1 MPVLKDHYY
10 RLASEQPKERL
21 EAASALLLELT
32 QQNEKEDWDY
42 ALNRLTKGLITTRQS
57 ARFGFSLAL
66 TELIRALVADKSEL
80 TIVEYLDL
88 LVSTTGVK
96 LSMKGKEMRSVL
108 FGRLFGLHALINSGV
123 LLSATEMG
131 PHSRFVA
138 ILVELA
144 GTKSWLRETAMF
156 TCCQYVKL
164 VNESSL
170 TIASDIKLQV
180 LQAVND
186 NNLNLSTEGVAV
198 YLAVDDTVLALGIE
212 NPRPNWKH
220 GHPFAKG
227 NTATLA
233 KALKDVDVVEEPD
246 VEDTPKKKLSQKGSW
261 QPRIPFVWDM
271 ILEHY
276 NGADEELDETIKGK
290 KRSKSSEKKSKK
302 KQKKEQESSSSSD
315 ISLGEFWK
323 AAVDETFFSE
333 KSSHERKYWGFE
345 IFNKFCR
352 NLGSTQS
359 ISCLIT
365 PNFMRTL
372 INQNAQQNRMLNKI
386 ASKTIS
392 TIIDVSKNDS
402 EKGYQLLN
410 SLLDESNGGRWNF
423 DALSKS
429 KTIDT
434 LFSIKMLSPQLDK
447 VVSLLKSI
455 IEKNKKNENVLKW
468 AADKFL
474 LVVRTHKEQL
484 EEDYRIFDDILKFIL
499 RLALFKPIEEDEL
512 EIGEKVS
519 AIFTDKLN
527 SMLSEFISVQRQG
540 KMSWSYY
547 CCKQLQLFEDQG
559 LELYNGFDE
568 ELTSVKNETM
578 ALLDSFK
585 DLTKLHAKKADQFY
599 CFELLFSMV
608 LIQFYTGDE
617 EAVQVLNELK
627 LCYEDIFVND
637 PDDEKLVDSSVVLTE
652 VLLLFVSRK
661 STLLKKFSCIV
672 WEKYLCRGLD
682 NNDKP
687 VLGDDSF
694 QLLFNI
700 LVARENKQGQKA
712 LFEGEDE
719 FASDNEKEDEHSHE
733 EDDND
738 KEEENEESSS
748 NESESSD
755 EDADDEDDD
764 ANENDDELTD
774 ENEGNGDQVS
784 KVDMET
790 NKKLAAALGMPTEE
804 SGEVKFEDLSS
815 DEGSDYES
823 DSMDDED
830 MMAMDDQLSKI
841 FKERQDALASIETG
855 NKRKADVVE
864 AKEQVIFFKNRVLDL
879 LEIFCTVNP
888 NSHFNL
894 EMIKP
899 LITLIGLTLDKN
911 LGNKAH
917 KLIKMKISKSKVDDI
932 EVFCSTPEERD
943 EYFES
948 LRGLLDWIHQQVRS
962 TKSTNQSHL
971 LACNQSSIIVAKTL
985 VRLEPQSLDAII
997 DTYSETMK
1005 IWAKNPKSIAQPSL
1019 FFDFINWL
1027 NSKRGN

>member
-21 EAASALLLELT
+21 EAATALVQELT
-32 QQNEKEDWDY
+32 NENEKEDWDY

-66 TELIRALVADKSEL
+66 TEIIRALITDKCEL

-88 LVSTTGVK
+88 LVNTTGVK

-123 LLSATEMG
+123 LLSATDIE
-131 PHSRFVA
+131 PHTRFIS

-156 TCCQYVKL
+156 TCCQYVRL
-164 VNESSL
+164 VNDSTLEI
-170 TIASDIKLQV
+170 TDEIKVQV

-186 NNLNLSTEGVAV
+186 NNLNLSTEGVAI
-198 YLAVDDTVLALGIE
+198 YLVVDDSTLAQNIL
-212 NPRPNWKH
+212 NPRPNWKS

-227 NTATLA
+227 NTSVLA
-233 KALKDVDVVEEPD
+233 KALKDVDVVEDIDAE
-246 VEDTPKKKLSQKGSW
+246 ESPKKKLSQKGSW

-276 NGADEELDETIKGK
+276 NKYQDDEQLEETVKGK
-290 KRSKSSEKKSKK
+290 KRSKSENKKSKK
-302 KQKKEQESSSSSD
+302 KQKKIQESSSSSSSD
-315 ISLGEFWK
+315 ISIGEFWK

-333 KSSHERKYWGFE
+333 KSSHERKYWGFD
-345 IFNKFCR
+345 IFNKFCK
-352 NLGSTQS
+352 NLNSKMPVC
-359 ISCLIT
+359 CLIT

-386 ASKTIS
+386 ASKTIT
-392 TIIDVSKNDS
+392 TIIEVSKSDS
-402 EKGYQLLN
+402 EKGFQLLTA
-410 SLLDESNGGRWNF
+410 LVDESKGGRWNF

-429 KTIDT
+429 KTVDT
-434 LFSIKMLSPQLDK
+434 LLSMKMLSLQLNQ
-447 VVSLLKSI
+447 VVVLLKSI
-455 IEKNKKNENVLKW
+455 IEKNKQNENVLKW

-484 EEDYRIFDDILKFIL
+484 EDDYRIFDDILNFIL
-499 RLALFKPIEEDEL
+499 RLALFKSIDKTEL
-512 EIGEKVS
+512 ETGEKLS
-519 AIFTDKLN
+519 SIFIEKLN

-540 KMSWSYY
+540 TMSWSFY
-547 CCKQLQLFEDQG
+547 CCKQIQLFEEQG
-559 LELYNGFDE
+559 LELYTELDE
-568 ELTSVKNETM
+568 ELNAVKSETM
-578 ALLDSFK
+578 ILLDSFK
-585 DLTKLHAKKADQFY
+585 DLSKLHAKKADQFY

-608 LIQFYTGDE
+608 LVQLYTGDE

-627 LCYEDIFVND
+627 LCYEDIFVKD
-637 PDDEKLVDSSVVLTE
+637 PNDEKLVDSSVVLTE

-672 WEKYLCRGLD
+672 WEKYLCRGVDSLG
-682 NNDKP
+682 KP
-687 VLGDDSF
+687 VLGADSF
-694 QLLFNI
+694 QLLYNI
-700 LVARENKQGQKA
+700 LIARENKQGQKT
-712 LFEGEDE
+712 LFEGGDE
-719 FASDNEKEDEHSHE
+719 FVSENEAGSRS
-733 EDDND
+733 EDDD
-738 KEEENEESSS
+738 S
-748 NESESSD
+748 NLESSD
-755 EDADDEDDD
+755 EEGDDEEEEEENDVEEEEKDDD
-764 ANENDDELTD
+764 NDDSA
-774 ENEGNGDQVS
+774 NGDQLS
-784 KVDMET
+784 KVDLET
-790 NKKLAAALGMPTEE
+790 NKKLAAALGMPTQE
-804 SGEVKFEDLSS
+804 SGEIKFEDLSS

-841 FKERQDALASIETG
+841 FKERQDALSSIETG

-879 LEIFCTVNP
+879 LEIFITVNP

-894 EMIKP
+894 DMIKP

-917 KLIKMKISKSKVDDI
+917 KLIKMKLGKCKVDEEDI
-932 EVFCSTPEERD
+932 KLFFTTQEERD
-943 EYFES
+943 LYLDS
-948 LRGLLDWIHQQVRS
+948 LVQLVEWIHEQLRS

-971 LACNQSSIIVAKTL
+971 LACNQSSLIVCKTL
-985 VRLEPQSLDAII
+985 VRLNPHSLDTII
-997 DTYSETMK
+997 DIYSETMK
-1005 IWAKNPKSIAQPSL
+1005 IWAKSPKSIGQPSL

-1027 NSKRGN
+1027 NSKRNN